1 MTAQAPLNQDDKEQ
15 LQFLLDC
22 YGAYEHHWPEEN
34 RAWMLELIN
43 KSTEAQELRHRAA
56 ELDSLLDQAP
66 CEPNVDHLVET
77 ILASAPPVKNKGF
90 LLWNWWPYESV
101 WRPLSALT
109 MAAAFG
115 LMLGTSSPNWIY
127 DQENIELQEDYI
139 AFSEVSF
146 NSDFLEGEI
155 N

>member
-1 MTAQAPLNQDDKEQ
+1 MTDQTPLNQQDKEQ

-34 RAWMLELIN
+34 RAWMLQLMEV
-43 KSTEAQELRHRAA
+43 STEAQQLREHAS
-56 ELDSLLDQAP
+56 ELDNLLDLTP
-66 CEPNVDHLVET
+66 SEPDTNHLMDA
-77 ILASAPPVKNKGF
+77 ILATSPVPINKEF
-90 LLWNWWPYESV
+90 SIWNFWPYESI

-109 MAAAFG
+109 TAGAFG

-127 DQENIELQEDYI
+127 NQDNIELQEAYV

-146 NSDFLEGEI
+146 SSDFLEGEI